1 MRIKGSAGKGIF
13 PPADFPTF
21 FLSFLP
27 ILFVVPFPD
36 CDNGQKRIC
45 HRTRHAIQKKKAG
58 EMPESGVKTKK
69 YANELY
75 PQKTTQQ
82 SLEEQ
87 PKTTNKCQQRLS
99 WKKLYNFFVVRKLN

>member
-1 MRIKGSAGKGIF
+1 
-13 PPADFPTF
+13 
-21 FLSFLP
+21 
-27 ILFVVPFPD
+27 
-36 CDNGQKRIC
+36 
-45 HRTRHAIQKKKAG
+45 
-58 EMPESGVKTKK
+58 MPESGVKTKK

-99 WKKLYNFFVVRKLN
+99 WKKIVQFFCCAQIKLKC

>member
-13 PPADFPTF
+13 PM
-21 FLSFLP
+21 P
-27 ILFVVPFPD
+27 ISPPFPFLFQPFYLLYLFLIVTTGKKGFVTGRD
-36 CDNGQKRIC
+36 MQS
-45 HRTRHAIQKKKAG
+45 TKKAG

-99 WKKLYNFFVVRKLN
+99 WKKWYNFFVVRKLN